1 MSDLT
6 WVQFGVVL
14 LSVSAAVYWVNL
26 KHTKSTEQI
35 QLLTEQ
41 VSLLQDQQRSHT
53 LEIEALEV
61 EERMRAKIYQAYI
74 SEKVRNNIF

>member
-14 LSVSAAVYWVNL
+14 LSAAVYWVNL
-26 KHTKSTEQI
+26 KHTKSTKQI

-61 EERMRAKIYQAYI
+61 EERMRAKIYQDVI
-74 SEKVRNNIF
+74 SENMRNNIF